1 MVNISEYAKAQSTY
15 LKAKDVVDSKTKV
28 FTITAEGKI
37 VPTNFENKAG
47 TQLQLEGE
55 MDAIEYKFGVSKTST
70 RVISAVLGDDTA
82 KWIGSQLVLET
93 YKTKNSK
100 NVLVD
105 AINIKE
111 VKKIV

>member
-1 MVNISEYAKAQSTY
+1 MDISNFTKASSQY
-15 LKAKDVVDSKTKV
+15 LKAKDVIAAKVPVFTMTAEAIIVPKEFEGKTSEALQVEGELEGKPYKFEMSKTNARLV
-28 FTITAEGKI
+28 SDALGTD
-37 VPTNFENKAG
+37 TN
-47 TQLQLEGE
+47 
-55 MDAIEYKFGVSKTST
+55 
-70 RVISAVLGDDTA
+70 
-82 KWIGSQLVLET
+82 KWIGSQVVLET